1 MLQQN
6 NTEDGAGTHDGMP
19 ASGSPFGVVW
29 GFTYGLQKD
38 GTKGRAEIFM
48 PHVRELGCRSIR
60 LFLFWGQIEPEPGH
74 FDWESVDTFLE
85 QLQPSDE
92 AWVMLGTS
100 SLWATRRSTELL
112 PCSPARDLNAYSYFV
127 QALVQHCQ
135 GR

>member
-1 MLQQN
+1 MRQQN
-6 NTEDGAGTHDGMP
+6 TTEDRGSITTGML
-19 ASGSPFGVVW
+19 ASSSPFGVVW

-38 GTKGRAEIFM
+38 GTKERAETFM

-60 LFLFWGQIEPEPGH
+60 LFLFWGQIESEPGH

-100 SLWATRRSTELL
+100 SRWATRRSTDLL
-112 PCSPARDLNAYSYFV
+112 PCSPARDLNVYSHFV
-127 QALVQHCQ
+127 QALVRHCQ
-135 GR
+135 G